1 MQDLVKT
8 LSATLQQ
15 KGLMLATAESCTG
28 GMVAMAVT
36 EQAGSSS
43 VFDRGFVT
51 YSNESKEELLG
62 VSREILENKG
72 AVSRECAE
80 AMVQG
85 VLAHSSAGIALSITG
100 IAGPGGATARKPV
113 GLVYIG
119 CGLRNQPVTVQEYFF
134 KGSRIVVR
142 QQSAEMALRLA
153 QSVLGIRND

>member
-1 MQDLVKT
+1 
-8 LSATLQQ
+8 
-15 KGLMLATAESCTG
+15 MLATAESCTG

-80 AMVQG
+80 AMVHG
-85 VLAHSSAGIALSITG
+85 IFAHSRADLAISITG

-119 CGLRNQPVTVQEYFF
+119 CGFRDEPTNVTEFHF
-134 KGSRIVVR
+134 TGTRAEIR
-142 QQSAEMALRLA
+142 QKSAEEALKLA
-153 QSVLGIRND
+153 MSSL